1 MTLGMLRM
9 SLAFC
14 GGSWLMFDIES
25 AEIGRA
31 ERVLFK
37 VAEIVC
43 CLLFVGFLFLSVVLL
58 SKFIVW
64 ALF

>member
-1 MTLGMLRM
+1 M
-9 SLAFC
+9 
-14 GGSWLMFDIES
+14 MFDIES
-25 AEIGRA
+25 SEIGRV
-31 ERVLFK
+31 ERLLFK

-43 CLLFVGFLFLSVVLL
+43 CFLFLGLLILSVVLL